1 MRVEP
6 EKRDI
11 MGPGWEEHREARR
24 RRQERWEVRAAEWKV
39 LELARHVF
47 GAGAAVGLSRHRGRG
62 AFRGLLHL
70 EVPFRSLEDH
80 RLREG
85 RFLALAAGEELL
97 TRVPVVYVFDPV
109 PTTDPS
115 PTPGTRV

>member
-1 MRVEP
+1 VRVEP

-24 RRQERWEVRAAEWKV
+24 RQQERWEVRAAEWKV

-47 GAGAAVGLSRHRGRG
+47 GAGTGIRLSRHPGRG

-70 EVPFRSLEDH
+70 EVPFRSLKDH
-80 RLREG
+80 RFREH
-85 RFLALAAGEELL
+85 RFLALAAREELL

-109 PTTDPS
+109 PTTEVGPVLE
-115 PTPGTRV
+115 PRE